1 MPIVWVESQ
10 ARYRDTDTGRFVS
23 RDTVLDYVRQSI
35 ESSGEVTKTLAERVS
50 SGQLSSREFL
60 TVFKQEIKDEYI
72 RQYVAGRGG
81 LGSMTQQDW
90 GELGSMIKEQY
101 NYANNFATEIS
112 GLSEAQIVN
121 QAGMYIEAANQAFEA
136 GYRKAVTTS
145 GNFSEE
151 RWVLGGSAEPCS
163 DCTGYA
169 AMGWQPLGTIPTLP
183 GAGATKCKSRCQCHM
198 EYR

>member
-1 MPIVWVESQ
+1 MPIVWNPTQS
-10 ARYRDTDTGRFVS
+10 RYRNTETGRFVS

-35 ESSGEVTKTLAERVS
+35 ESSGEATKTLAERVS

-81 LGSMTQQDW
+81 VGSMTQQDW
-90 GELGSMIKEQY
+90 GKVGSMIKEQY
-101 NYANNFATEIS
+101 AYANNFATELG

-121 QAGMYIEAANQAFEA
+121 RAGMYIEAANQAFEA
-136 GYRKAVTTS
+136 GYRKAIATS

-151 RWVLGGSAEPCS
+151 RWVLGDKQHCS
-163 DCTGYA
+163 GCIDNA
-169 AMGWQPLGTIPTLP
+169 AMGWVDIGQLP
-183 GAGATKCKSRCQCHM
+183 AFGSTPCGVRCGCHI